1 MKLSSD
7 ADILGLI
14 TNIPD
19 NKELDIYVEHLYG
32 DQWDYDVEISRELGD
47 DTLLHDAIESEDD
60 TNVSVSEGP
69 DVEGVEVE
77 TNRDTATSS
86 KGQGL
91 DGLGKQNEE
100 FFEVECNLSEQV
112 LRTLCDSD
120 SDGGV
125 NGQMSLELL
134 DTDLNWSNS
143 PSAWTIISD
152 KQNGLIPVVEELF
165 PGLEHRFCARHMHAN
180 FLKDGFTGH
189 VIKMQ
194 LWAVCKANTE
204 ADYHARTDELKGLNV
219 KAFEWDK
226 LIQTMCENIRLYLM
240 TKMQKNRDKMRN
252 HPFMVQQPHS
262 QVLHQPVSQ
271 EEMSSQPSQDTDES
285 NVIPSVSNFISSTTS
300 IDAANEPTS
309 RRKKYLTIGGIKFT
323 CSAIR
328 LN

>member
-100 FFEVECNLSEQV
+100 FFEVECNLSEQMKTRLSLLDFWLNS
-112 LRTLCDSD
+112 LR
-120 SDGGV
+120 
-125 NGQMSLELL
+125 MSLELL

-165 PGLEHRFCARHMHAN
+165 PGLEHMFCARHMHAN
-180 FLKDGFTGH
+180 FLKEGFTGH

-219 KAFEWDK
+219 K
-226 LIQTMCENIRLYLM
+226 
-240 TKMQKNRDKMRN
+240 
-252 HPFMVQQPHS
+252 VQQPHS

-271 EEMSSQPSQDTDES
+271 EEMSSQPSQATDES

-300 IDAANEPTS
+300 VDAANEPTS